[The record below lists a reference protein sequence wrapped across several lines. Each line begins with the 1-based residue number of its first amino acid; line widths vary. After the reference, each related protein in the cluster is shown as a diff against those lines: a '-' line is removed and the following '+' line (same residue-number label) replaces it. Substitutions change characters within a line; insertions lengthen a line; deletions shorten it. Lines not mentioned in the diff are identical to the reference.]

1 MKEKRLHMVNQELSA
16 KQQIKN
22 LLLVISSGIL
32 CALLISLFFVYN
44 YGPSGQ
50 YIVRNAL
57 LSPDVLEKLSFNDI
71 DTKTGKMTRFD
82 FEGIEFTYYDI
93 QKQWKRNSI
102 STEQYRS
109 FYKSIDNDVS
119 ILDESHAI
127 ESLFNKEGAATL
139 TLKVSTEN
147 RSEKSD
153 EIKNF
158 QQVNFVANGDYYRIE
173 LRESKSPQSS
183 KWAYYHHPMVYQS
196 ALQHFSSQVKP

>member
-1 MKEKRLHMVNQELSA
+1 MKEKRKQMNNQELSS

-22 LLLVISSGIL
+22 LLLVISSGVL

-50 YIVRNAL
+50 YGVANAL
-57 LSPDVLEKLSFNDI
+57 LSPDVLEKLSFNDL

-82 FEGIEFTYYDI
+82 FEGIEFSYYDTH
-93 QKQWKRNSI
+93 KQWRRNAV

-109 FYKSIDNDVS
+109 FYNSIYNDVS

-127 ESLFNKEGAATL
+127 ENLFNKEGAATL

-147 RSEKSD
+147 HSAKDD
-153 EIKNF
+153 ETKNF

-173 LRESKSPQSS
+173 LRESKSPQAS
-183 KWAYYHHPMVYQS
+183 KWAYYHHPRIYQS
-196 ALQHFSSQVKP
+196 ALQQFSSQVKP